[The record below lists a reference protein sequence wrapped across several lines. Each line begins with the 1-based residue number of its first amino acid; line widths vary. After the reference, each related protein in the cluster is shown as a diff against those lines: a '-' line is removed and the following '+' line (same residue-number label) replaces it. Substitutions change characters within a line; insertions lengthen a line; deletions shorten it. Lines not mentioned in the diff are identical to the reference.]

1 MKRPVSFVDRLAPD
15 TINQLERAARM
26 RHDDAVQLLTAERGL
41 GALYLFGY
49 SVEMCLTAAY
59 FRAFGLSPNA
69 VIDRETRQQRMAQAR
84 RLRSADGTPLMNSD
98 PHPLVGWARFL
109 EWQHLA
115 SRTTEQRRRRLLEAI
130 ARAEVVYNHW
140 RPELRYKT
148 TDVKPNQLREVRIAT
163 TWFME
168 QCGRL

>member
-1 MKRPVSFVDRLAPD
+1 MGRWKARMARANSSSTSRSFWRKRTTWWRAASRTARRSWAASRNFWARGNRASKCMKRPVSFVDRLAPD

-69 VIDRETRQQRMAQAR
+69 VIDRDTRQQRMAQAR
-84 RLRSADGTPLMNSD
+84 RLRSADGTPL
-98 PHPLVGWARFL
+98 
-109 EWQHLA
+109 
-115 SRTTEQRRRRLLEAI
+115 
-130 ARAEVVYNHW
+130 
-140 RPELRYKT
+140 
-148 TDVKPNQLREVRIAT
+148 
-163 TWFME
+163 
-168 QCGRL
+168 